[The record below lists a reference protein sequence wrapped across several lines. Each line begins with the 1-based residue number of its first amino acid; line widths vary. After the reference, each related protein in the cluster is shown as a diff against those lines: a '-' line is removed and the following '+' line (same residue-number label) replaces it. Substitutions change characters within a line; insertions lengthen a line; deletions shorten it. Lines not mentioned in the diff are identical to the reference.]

1 VGAKSL
7 PDAVGKGG
15 TASPPSDPPGSQ
27 PVSEPT
33 GRLGLPRSGRLVRRK
48 DYEAV
53 YQAGRRRAGRLAVVF
68 CRENGLDRT
77 RFGTSAGRQLGTA
90 VERNRIRRR
99 VREVVRLHH
108 RQFTPGWD
116 IVIQPRR
123 SAGRAQFRSLEQEL
137 VELVGSLTESQR

>member
-1 VGAKSL
+1 MVAKSL
-7 PDAVGKGG
+7 PDAVGRGG
-15 TASPPSDPPGSQ
+15 AASLPSDPPRSS
-27 PVSEPT
+27 PVPERT
-33 GRLGLPRSGRLVRRK
+33 QRFRLPRCCRLVRRK

-53 YQAGRRRAGRLAVVF
+53 YQGGKRRAGPLAVVF
-68 CRENGLDRT
+68 CRPNGLRRI

-108 RQFTPGWD
+108 REFTPGWD

-123 SAGRAQFRSLEQEL
+123 SVGRAAFASLEKEL
-137 VELVGSLTESQR
+137 VEQIRSLTGS